1 MQVIALVNQKGG
13 CGKTTAAIH
22 MGAAL
27 ARAGSRVLLVDLDP
41 QAHATLGL
49 GCEGEGAPALHEVL
63 SAGVPA
69 RDALRAAP
77 AGMTLLPASPRLAE
91 FEETSNQALAPE
103 SRLRRALAPLARE
116 FDHVVLDCPPRA
128 DGVLTA
134 NALATCTLATLVVE
148 TGAFALQGALRALA
162 LLGEVARAQGS
173 RFDVRVLATLFDR
186 RTRFEREVLIALQA
200 RFGRAM
206 FETAIRRDVR
216 LREAV
221 AHGVPVQEFA
231 PRCHASLDFAALARE
246 LGEYTPTEGRA
257 LSEEDA
263 ALPDHAGPELALV
276 RSAEAPAAPRGGP
289 REPFQPS
296 L

>member
-22 MGAAL
+22 TGAAL
-27 ARAGSRVLLVDLDP
+27 SSLGSRVLIVDLDP

-49 GCEGEGAPALHEVL
+49 GCEGEGAPGLHEVL
-63 SAGVPA
+63 SSGAPA
-69 RDALRAAP
+69 RDALRGAP
-77 AGMTLLPASPRLAE
+77 SGMKLLPAGPRLAE
-91 FEETSNQALAPE
+91 FEESSNQALAPE
-103 SRLRRALAPLARE
+103 RRLRRALAPLSGE
-116 FDHVVLDCPPRA
+116 FDHAILDCPPRA

-134 NALATCTLATLVVE
+134 NALAACTLAMLVVE

-162 LLGEVARAQGS
+162 LLGEVARAQHS

-221 AHGVPVQEFA
+221 AHGIPAQEFA
-231 PRCHASLDFAALARE
+231 PRSHAAHDFGALAQELAAYLPVEGRPLTPEDASLS
-246 LGEYTPTEGRA
+246 GEEGND
-257 LSEEDA
+257 L
-263 ALPDHAGPELALV
+263 
-276 RSAEAPAAPRGGP
+276 APALGAETAAAARGGP
-289 REPFQPS
+289 REPLRS
-296 L
+296 AL